1 MKMSVTI
8 KDVAKKANV
17 APSTVSRVIHNS
29 PTISEKTKRKV
40 RKVLKEMGYHMN
52 ENARNL
58 VTKSTK
64 AIGIVMKSSA
74 RESLYNPFFPEV
86 IRGIGDFCNKEG
98 YSLSLTTGETEDA
111 IFEDVVK
118 MVQGRRVDGM
128 IVLYSKKDDKVVPY
142 LIKQGFPFVLIG
154 KPSTNLSGI
163 TFIDNDNV
171 QAAMEVSEFVIGL
184 GHKRIAFLGGS
195 PEFEVIS
202 DRLMG
207 YQQAMDAAGLDVP
220 QEYIKLIPLNR
231 TDGLKAIDDLLG
243 LKEAPTAFLVMDLLL
258 GVLLLGVLAE
268 KNMKVPQQISV
279 VCFNHSEFI
288 EFLSTPLTTV
298 DIHTHQLGYEAA
310 KCVFDLI
317 ANPEMM
323 EKNIR
328 IPTKIIKRESH
339 FAVGE
344 ELKRKM

>member
-1 MKMSVTI
+1 MSVTI

-40 RKVLKEMGYHMN
+40 RKVLKELGYHMN

-64 AIGIVMKSSA
+64 TIGIVMKNSA

-98 YSLSLTTGETEDA
+98 YSLSLTTGETEEA

-118 MVQGRRVDGM
+118 MVQGSRVDGM
-128 IVLYSKKDDKVVPY
+128 IVLYSKQDDKVVPY
-142 LIKQGFPFVLIG
+142 LIKQNFPFVLIG
-154 KPSTNLSGI
+154 KPSTDMSGI

-171 QAAMEVSEFVIGL
+171 QAAKELSEFVINL

-195 PEFEVIS
+195 PEFEVIQA
-202 DRLMG
+202 RLSG
-207 YQQAMDAAGLDVP
+207 FQQAMEEAKLKISEDHV
-220 QEYIKLIPLNR
+220 KLIPLNR
-231 TDGLKAIDDLLG
+231 ADGIKAIEELLN
-243 LKEAPTAFLVMDLLL
+243 LPEPPTAFIVMELLL
-258 GVLLLGVLAE
+258 GVLLLGVLGE
-268 KNMKVPQQISV
+268 KHVKVPEQVSV

-298 DIHTHQLGYEAA
+298 DIHTYQLGYEAA

-317 ANPEMM
+317 GDPKMM
-323 EKNIR
+323 EKSVR
-328 IPTKIIKRESH
+328 IPTKIVKRESH
-339 FAVGE
+339 FAIGE
-344 ELKRKM
+344 KNIKKM

>member
-1 MKMSVTI
+1 MSVTI

-64 AIGIVMKSSA
+64 TIGIVMKNSA

-98 YSLSLTTGETEDA
+98 YSLSLTTGESEEA
-111 IFEDVVK
+111 IFEDVIK

-128 IVLYSKKDDKVVPY
+128 IVLYSKQDDKVVPY
-142 LIKQGFPFVLIG
+142 LVQQSFPFVLIG
-154 KPSTNLSGI
+154 KPRTDMSGI

-171 QAAMEVSEFVIGL
+171 QAAKELSEFVINL

-195 PEFEVIS
+195 PEFEVIQS
-202 DRLMG
+202 RLSGFRLAME
-207 YQQAMDAAGLDVP
+207 QAKLKVP
-220 QEYIKLIPLNR
+220 EENIKLIPLNR
-231 TDGLKAIDDLLG
+231 ADGIKAIEELLN
-243 LKEAPTAFLVMDLLL
+243 LPQAPTAFIVMDLLL

-268 KNMKVPQQISV
+268 KNLKVPEQISV

-298 DIHTHQLGYEAA
+298 DIHTYQLGYEAA

-317 ANPEMM
+317 SEPKMM
-323 EKNIR
+323 EKSIR
-328 IPTKIIKRESH
+328 IPTKIVKRESH
-339 FAVGE
+339 STIE
-344 ELKRKM
+344 KENN

>member
-1 MKMSVTI
+1 MSVTI

-29 PTISEKTKRKV
+29 PAISEKTKRKV
-40 RKVLKEMGYHMN
+40 RRILKEMGYHMN

-64 AIGIVMKSSA
+64 TIGIVMKNSA

-98 YSLSLTTGETEDA
+98 YSLSLTTGESEEA

-128 IVLYSKKDDKVVPY
+128 IVLYSKQDDKVVPY
-142 LIKQGFPFVLIG
+142 LIEQSFPFVLIG
-154 KPSTNLSGI
+154 KPRTDMTGI

-171 QAAMEVSEFVIGL
+171 QAAKELSEFVINL
-184 GHKRIAFLGGS
+184 GHKRIAFLGGN
-195 PEFEVIS
+195 PEFEVIQS
-202 DRLMG
+202 RLSGFRLAME
-207 YQQAMDAAGLDVP
+207 QAKLKIP
-220 QEYIKLIPLNR
+220 EENIKLIPVSR
-231 TDGLKAIDDLLG
+231 SEGVKAIEELLN
-243 LKEAPTAFLVMDLLL
+243 LSPAPTAFIVMDLLL

-268 KNMKVPQQISV
+268 KNLKVPEQVTV

-298 DIHTHQLGYEAA
+298 DIHTYQLGYEAA

-317 ANPEMM
+317 ASPNMM
-323 EKNIR
+323 EKSVR
-328 IPTKIIKRESH
+328 IPTKIVKRESH
-339 FAVGE
+339 FAIKE
-344 ELKRKM
+344 ENVEFF

>member
-1 MKMSVTI
+1 MSVTI

-29 PTISEKTKRKV
+29 PAISEKTKRKV

-64 AIGIVMKSSA
+64 AIGIVMKNSA

-98 YSLSLTTGETEDA
+98 YSLSLTTGETEEA
-111 IFEDVVK
+111 IYEDVVK

-142 LIKQGFPFVLIG
+142 LIGQNFPFVLIG
-154 KPSTNLSGI
+154 KPSTDANGI

-171 QAAMEVSEFVIGL
+171 QASKELTEFLIDL
-184 GHKRIAFLGGS
+184 GHRDIAFLGGS
-195 PEFEVIS
+195 PEFEVVQ
-202 DRLMG
+202 DRLSG
-207 YQQAMDAAGLDVP
+207 YKQAMERAGLPVS
-220 QEYIKLIPLNR
+220 QEHIRLISLNR
-231 TDGLKAIDDLLG
+231 MDGIQAIEQLLNIP
-243 LKEAPTAFLVMDLLL
+243 KKPTAFLVMDLLL

-268 KNMKVPQQISV
+268 KNVKVPEDISI

-288 EFLSTPLTTV
+288 EFLSTPLTAV
-298 DIHTHQLGYEAA
+298 DIHTYQLGYEAA

-317 ANPEMM
+317 SNPKMM
-323 EKNIR
+323 EKSVR
-328 IPTKIIKRESH
+328 IPTKIIERESH
-339 FAVGE
+339 FAINH
-344 ELKRKM
+344 K

>member
-1 MKMSVTI
+1 MSVTI

-52 ENARNL
+52 ESARNL

-64 AIGIVMKSSA
+64 TIGIVMKNSA

-128 IVLYSKKDDKVVPY
+128 IVLYSKQDDKVVPY
-142 LIKQGFPFVLIG
+142 LVKHSFPFVLVG
-154 KPSTNLSGI
+154 KPRTDMSGI

-171 QAAMEVSEFVIGL
+171 QAAKELSEFVINL
-184 GHKRIAFLGGS
+184 GHQRIAFLGGS
-195 PEFEVIS
+195 PEFEVIQA
-202 DRLMG
+202 RLSG
-207 YQQAMDAAGLDVP
+207 FRQAMEQAKLHVP
-220 QEYIKLIPLNR
+220 KESVKLIPLNR
-231 TDGLKAIDDLLG
+231 ADGIKAIEELLDLP
-243 LKEAPTAFLVMDLLL
+243 EAPTAFIVMDLLL

-268 KNMKVPQQISV
+268 KKLKVPEQISV

-298 DIHTHQLGYEAA
+298 DIHTYQLGYEAA

-317 ANPEMM
+317 ADPKMM
-323 EKNIR
+323 EKSILV
-328 IPTKIIKRESH
+328 PTKIVQRESH
-339 FAVGE
+339 SAIE
-344 ELKRKM
+344 KENTEKL

>member
-1 MKMSVTI
+1 MSVTI

-64 AIGIVMKSSA
+64 TIGIVMKNSA

-98 YSLSLTTGETEDA
+98 YSLSLTTGETEEA
-111 IFEDVVK
+111 IFEDVIK

-128 IVLYSKKDDKVVPY
+128 IVLYSKQDDKVVPY
-142 LIKQGFPFVLIG
+142 LVQQGFPFVLIG
-154 KPSTNLSGI
+154 KPRTDMSGI

-171 QAAMEVSEFVIGL
+171 QAAKELSEFVINL
-184 GHKRIAFLGGS
+184 GHERIAFLGGS
-195 PEFEVIS
+195 PEFEVIQA
-202 DRLMG
+202 RLSGFRLAME
-207 YQQAMDAAGLDVP
+207 QANLKVP
-220 QEYIKLIPLNR
+220 NESIKLIPLSR
-231 TDGLKAIDDLLG
+231 AEGIKAIEELLN
-243 LKEAPTAFLVMDLLL
+243 LPQAPTAFIVMDLLL

-268 KNMKVPQQISV
+268 KNLKVPEQISV

-298 DIHTHQLGYEAA
+298 DIHTYQLGYEAA

-317 ANPEMM
+317 ADPKMM
-323 EKNIR
+323 EKSVR
-328 IPTKIIKRESH
+328 IPTKIVKRESH
-339 FAVGE
+339 FAIE
-344 ELKRKM
+344 KENAKKM